1 VKLSDLFRT
10 TVVRFALRYTILYLL
25 VVALT
30 LLLFHLTASH
40 YITSDVKT
48 SLHEKLQTL
57 QQVFRSGGRQALL
70 DDLEKQAADNE
81 ARLLTLYVDSSG
93 ERLAGTLRDWP
104 EEDEI
109 SLQGDVQG
117 AWIDMELIP
126 ENDYD
131 DDPWLPVVA
140 TTLSDGSRLLL
151 SQHVDQAR
159 GVHIVTEFL
168 TEVLGASFIL
178 ALLLSLIMGRQILR
192 RMETI
197 SQTAGDIMQG
207 DLSRRIPVSRRN
219 DEFDALAQ
227 RLNFMLDRIQ
237 LLIRGMREVT
247 DNIAHEMR
255 SPLSRLH
262 SRLEVTLLEERS
274 NQEYRQ
280 TLQQGIYDV
289 DHLIHTFNALLSIAQ
304 AEAGTHREQWQRI
317 DLSALV
323 QDLAELYEPAAEERQ
338 QRLVLE
344 LSECSP
350 VLGSRDLLGQAIG
363 NLLENAIK
371 YTPVGGEIRVCVA
384 LSAGA
389 CVVSVAD
396 NGPGIPRSQYKSVLE
411 RFVRLQNSSNSSG
424 NGLGLSLVRA
434 VATLHQAELI
444 LDDGNPGLVVTL
456 CIPSKVDML
465 LNMNLE
471 SRGC

>member
-1 VKLSDLFRT
+1 MKLSDLFRT
-10 TVVRFALRYTILYLL
+10 TVVRFALRYTLLYLL
-25 VVALT
+25 VVALA

-40 YITSDVKT
+40 YINSDVKT
-48 SLHEKLQTL
+48 SLHERLTSL
-57 QQVFRSGGRQALL
+57 QQVYRAGGREALREV
-70 DDLEKQAADNE
+70 LEKQTEDDQT
-81 ARLLTLYVDSSG
+81 RLLTLYVDSAG

-109 SLQGDVQG
+109 SLQGDVHG

-126 ENDYD
+126 EHDYD

-140 TTLSDGSRLLL
+140 TSLSDGSRLLL

-178 ALLLSLIMGRQILR
+178 ALFLSLIMGRQILR

-207 DLSRRIPVSRRN
+207 DLSRRIPVSKRN

-255 SPLSRLH
+255 SPLTRLH
-262 SRLEVTLLEERS
+262 SRLEVTLLEERG
-274 NQEYRQ
+274 NHEYRQ
-280 TLQQGIYDV
+280 TLQQGIDDV

-304 AEAGTHREQWQRI
+304 AEAGNHREQWLEI
-317 DLSALV
+317 DLSALA

-338 QRLVLE
+338 QRLVVE

-371 YTPVGGEIRVCVA
+371 YTPVGGEIHLCVA
-384 LSAGA
+384 RNTAA
-389 CVVSVAD
+389 CVVRVTD
-396 NGPGIPRSQYKSVLE
+396 NGPGIPLSQRKRVLE
-411 RFVRLQNSSNSSG
+411 RFVRLENSSHSTG

-434 VATLHQAELI
+434 VAALHQAELI
-444 LDDGNPGLVVTL
+444 LDDANPGLAVTL
-456 CIPSKVDML
+456 RIPSKV
-465 LNMNLE
+465 
-471 SRGC
+471 